1 MDIRLMH
8 DLLNP
13 SALVKDFGYLGIFI
27 TLFLE
32 SGIIIGFFLP
42 GDTLLFAAGLL
53 ASQHSLNIVAVI
65 IVSVVAAILGNSAGY
80 YTGKKAGPTLFNR
93 PRSVWFSPKRINQAH
108 VFFEKEGA
116 QSLVLARF
124 IPAVR
129 TFVPIIAGVA
139 KMPYRFFLTFNALGG
154 LLWGILV
161 PLLGYS
167 LGRTVH
173 NIDKYLLPIVV
184 VIALISI
191 APVVWAHRSS
201 KQKST
206 SLD

>member
-1 MDIRLMH
+1 MH
-8 DLLNP
+8 SLLDP
-13 SALVKDFGYLGIFI
+13 SHLVRTFGYLGIFI

-32 SGIIIGFFLP
+32 SGIIFGFFLP
-42 GDTLLFAAGLL
+42 GDTLLFSAGLL
-53 ASQHSLNIVAVI
+53 ASQHTINIEILIIISVI
-65 IVSVVAAILGNSAGY
+65 AAILGNNAGY
-80 YTGKKAGPTLFNR
+80 YTGKKAGTTLFNK
-93 PRSVWFSPKRINQAH
+93 PKSFWFSPKRVEQAH

-139 KMPYRFFLTFNALGG
+139 KMPYRFFLIFNALGA

-184 VIALISI
+184 IIAVISI
-191 APVVWAHRSS
+191 APIAWAHSKRRSHS
-201 KQKST
+201 A
-206 SLD
+206 

>member
-1 MDIRLMH
+1 MH
-8 DLLNP
+8 NLLNP
-13 SALVKDFGYLGIFI
+13 SHLVKDFGYLGVFI

-42 GDTLLFAAGLL
+42 GDTLLFSAGLL
-53 ASQHSLNIVAVI
+53 ASQHVINIVVLI
-65 IVSVVAAILGNSAGY
+65 IVSVIAAILGNNAGY
-80 YTGKKAGPTLFNR
+80 YTGKRAGPTLFNR
-93 PRSVWFSPKRINQAH
+93 SKSTWFSPKRIEQAH

-129 TFVPIIAGVA
+129 TFVPIIAGAA
-139 KMPYRFFLTFNALGG
+139 KMPYRFFLTFNALGA
-154 LLWGILV
+154 LLWGISV

-184 VIALISI
+184 IIALISI
-191 APVVWAHRSS
+191 APVFWTHRRN

-206 SLD
+206 S